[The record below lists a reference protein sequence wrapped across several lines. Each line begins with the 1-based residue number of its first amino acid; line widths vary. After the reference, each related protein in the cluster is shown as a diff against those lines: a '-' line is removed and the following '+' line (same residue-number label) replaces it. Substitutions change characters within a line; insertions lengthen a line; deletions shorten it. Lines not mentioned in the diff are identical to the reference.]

1 MLPVDETSG
10 MGTYSRFVWGVY
22 YLRHRYPSMSVTS
35 WGRSPAHNKT
45 LPGSVPDS
53 QHLEWTACDVVWDPG
68 TQPELGTLQA
78 AGRTVGLKVIR
89 EKDHDHLEQA
99 GAFPAGGEDHV

>member
-1 MLPVDETSG
+1 MDDEG
-10 MGTYSRFVWGVY
+10 EHMRRYSRFVWGMY
-22 YLRHRYPSMSVTS
+22 YLRTRFPTMSVTS

-53 QHLEWTACDVVWDPG
+53 LHLEWCAADVVYDPG

-78 AGRTVGLKVIR
+78 AARQVGIKVRR

-99 GAFPAGGEDHV
+99 GDFPSLEVDHV